1 MEFNQNLVNK
11 IELFLKSLN
20 EIFLTL
26 IKTIKPNKR
35 RIIADEKPILWLLVI
50 KVTVA
55 TKSGPIK
62 EVNFPDRANKP
73 KPAA

>member
-1 MEFNQNLVNK
+1 M
-11 IELFLKSLN
+11 
-20 EIFLTL
+20 
-26 IKTIKPNKR
+26 
-35 RIIADEKPILWLLVI
+35 IADEKPILWLLVI

-73 KPAA
+73 KPTA